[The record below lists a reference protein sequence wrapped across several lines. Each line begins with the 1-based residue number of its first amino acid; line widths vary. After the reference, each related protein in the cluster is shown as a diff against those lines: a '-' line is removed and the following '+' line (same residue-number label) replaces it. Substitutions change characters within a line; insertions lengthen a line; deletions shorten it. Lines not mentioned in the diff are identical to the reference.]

1 MSPPSKPENDRARAL
16 LLEKRTYGDVAA
28 ATGLSRQQVAQ
39 IASRLRRRGYELL
52 DWTPEQKRRS
62 LIYIMPKG
70 SVAGILSGLSDAE
83 LKALSER
90 SLVSWED
97 AIRKVIQDHD

>member
-1 MSPPSKPENDRARAL
+1 MPHPSTPATDRARAL
-16 LLEKRTYGDVAA
+16 LLEKQTYGDVTA
-28 ATGLSRQQVAQ
+28 ATGLSRQQVGA
-39 IASRLRRRGYELL
+39 IASRLRRQGYELL
-52 DWTPEQKRRS
+52 DWTPEQKRRR
-62 LIYIMPKG
+62 LISIMPKG